1 MRMKSAAFPLP
12 AKLARVVALG
22 VRLALGVSLALA
34 LALLAAAVPAAAQQ
48 PALRAPDVPYEPSP
62 VPVVQAMLRLADI
75 QAGELVYDL
84 GCGDGRVVIA
94 AVRERGARG
103 VCVDIDPRRI
113 AEARDNAELAGVSER
128 IRFVTADLFRTDIR
142 DADVVMLFLWPSVNL
157 ALRPKLRAELRAGTR
172 IVSHEHPMGDWK
184 PEQTLLVPD
193 RGHTHPVYRWTIR

>member
-1 MRMKSAAFPLP
+1 MRVKSAAL
-12 AKLARVVALG
+12 LLV
-22 VRLALGVSLALA
+22 LALGV
-34 LALLAAAVPAAAQQ
+34 PAFPVSGQQ

-113 AEARDNAELAGVSER
+113 AEARDNAALAGVADR
-128 IRFVTADLFRTDIR
+128 IRFLTEDLFRTEIG

-157 ALRPKLRAELRAGTR
+157 ALRPRLRAELKPGAR
-172 IVSHEHPMGDWK
+172 IVSHEHGMGDWK
-184 PEQTLLVPD
+184 PEQTLRVPD
-193 RGHTHPVYRWTIR
+193 HGHTHPVYLWTIR